1 MKIGVLT
8 SSRADYGIYKSL
20 LHDLNKDNTC
30 ELHIIA
36 FGMHLMPKF
45 GNTIEHIRSDNYGQ
59 LHELGKLLETDDTV
73 SIAKSYAKV
82 CDLFAAFYNQ
92 NKFDLIIALGDRYEM
107 NAAVQAGIPFNIT
120 FAHIH
125 AGETTLGAIDN
136 IYRHQISLA
145 SDILFTAT
153 EEYKVEAA
161 KYAKSPNEIYNVG
174 ALSLDAIEELKFDK
188 EDFFKEKFKIPNEKY
203 VLITFHPE
211 TVRADENIKFA
222 QEMYEALYKISLDI
236 HLVITM
242 PNADTA
248 GSVYRAQLEKLRKTV
263 PKQVSIVENFG
274 KRHYFNSMHYAQFL
288 LGNTSS
294 GIIEAASFGKYVVNV
309 GDRQKGRS
317 QSDNV
322 MNCNFTSS
330 EIIQTVQTAAS
341 KGDYEGNNVYCK
353 SNVSK
358 QIINTIKKYFEKL

>member
-8 SSRADYGIYKSL
+8 SSRADYGIYQSL
-20 LHDLNKDNTC
+20 LMGLSHDATFD
-30 ELHIIA
+30 LHIIV
-36 FGMHLMPKF
+36 FGMHVMPKF
-45 GNTIEHIRSDNYGQ
+45 GNTIEHIRTDNYGQ
-59 LHELGKLLETDDTV
+59 LHELGGLLETDDTV
-73 SIAKSYAKV
+73 SIAQSYAQV
-82 CDLFAAFYNQ
+82 CNVFANFYNQ
-92 NKFDLIIALGDRYEM
+92 NEFDVVIALGDRYEM
-107 NAAVQAGIPFNIT
+107 NAAVQAGVPYNIK
-120 FAHIH
+120 FAHLH

-145 SDILFTAT
+145 SDILFTST

-161 KYAKSPNEIYNVG
+161 KYTKSPNEIYNVG
-174 ALSLDAIEELKFDK
+174 ALSLDAFEELKFDK
-188 EDFFKEKFKIPNEKY
+188 EDFFKEKFNIPNEKY

-211 TVRADENIKFA
+211 TIRADENVKFA
-222 QEMYEALYKISLDI
+222 QEMYDALYKISSNI

-248 GSVYRAQLEKLRKTV
+248 GSVYRAQLEKLKKTI
-263 PKQVSIVENFG
+263 PTQVSLIENFG
-274 KRHYFNSMHYAQFL
+274 KRHYFNAMHYAQFL

-330 EIIQTVQTAAS
+330 EIIQTVQTAAR

-353 SNVSK
+353 SNVSE
-358 QIINTIKKYFEKL
+358 QIINTIKEYFEKL